1 MNNRY
6 NASSKIIWTV
16 YIYLIRAKGSSKQ
29 EPENVNPQINE
40 KTAESAEPA
49 EPARAAA
56 TRSGDDTHTNCYSW
70 SRIINWNKD
79 GFRKGVSRYLRDQTN

>member
-1 MNNRY
+1 MKLKMKNRY
-6 NASSKIIWTV
+6 NASSKIIGTV

-56 TRSGDDTHTNCYSW
+56 TRSGDDTHTNCYS
-70 SRIINWNKD
+70 
-79 GFRKGVSRYLRDQTN
+79 